1 MCKLSY
7 VGLADFYTTQISLT
21 FPPPV
26 RHRRWTRHRRHS
38 HVRPRGTR
46 ILKKLSSPVFPEG
59 VFLLAAYLILS
70 WQPARVWAVD
80 FAPVYPAVY
89 FISIIQCW
97 RFHRNRM
104 LLALVILG
112 LVDRVLIH
120 YAGVDVAGE
129 GVSHMVYNVVAV
141 LLPLNL
147 LVLGLLPERGPLTVQ
162 GIAQW
167 ASVVVQ
173 PAIVI
178 NLVRTGQYEALGVLD
193 VSFLGGL
200 KPAWASVPD
209 LSLLIFMIAAAT
221 FAFRYFWRP
230 GAERKTMVWV
240 FFACFLALSPG
251 DGGLVSTTYLATA
264 GLMIVVSVID
274 TSYRLAFQDAL
285 TGLPTRRGMYDLLYQ
300 ITHVNYTVAM
310 VDVDHFKAFN
320 DKHGHDVG
328 DQVLRMVAG
337 VLAAVTGGGKAFRYG
352 GEEFAIIFPSKKVE
366 QTQQH
371 LENLRARIAGKVFTL
386 RGAGRP
392 RKRPDQPRPVSG
404 SRKTLK
410 VTVSIGG
417 ADNTF
422 RDDEQPDDIIKA
434 ADESLYAAKQ
444 AGRNRVRIRAKPK
457 I

>member
-1 MCKLSY
+1 
-7 VGLADFYTTQISLT
+7 
-21 FPPPV
+21 
-26 RHRRWTRHRRHS
+26 
-38 HVRPRGTR
+38 
-46 ILKKLSSPVFPEG
+46 
-59 VFLLAAYLILS
+59 
-70 WQPARVWAVD
+70 VWAVD

-104 LLALVILG
+104 LLALVMLG
-112 LVDRVLIH
+112 IVDRVLMH
-120 YAGVDVAGE
+120 YVGMEVAGE
-129 GVSHMVYNVVAV
+129 GVGHMVYNVVAV

-147 LVLGLLPERGPLTVQ
+147 LILGLLPERGPVTVQ
-162 GIAQW
+162 GISQW
-167 ASVVVQ
+167 ASIVVQ

-178 NLVRTGQYEALGVLD
+178 NMVRSGQHEALAVLD

-200 KPAWASVPD
+200 KPAWTNVPD
-209 LSLLIFMIAAAT
+209 LSFLIFGIALAT
-221 FAFRYFWRP
+221 FVFRYFWRP
-230 GAERKTMVWV
+230 GAERKTMLWV
-240 FFACFLALSPG
+240 FLACLLALSTG
-251 DGGLVSTTYLATA
+251 YGGVESTTYLAAA
-264 GLMIVVSVID
+264 GLMIIVSVID

-300 ITHVNYTVAM
+300 IAHTNYTVAM

-337 VLAAVTGGGKAFRYG
+337 VLAGVTGGGKAFRYG
-352 GEEFAIIFPSKKVE
+352 GEEFAIIFPGKKVE

-371 LENLRARIAGKVFTL
+371 LENLRARLAGKVFTL

-392 RKRPDQPRPVSG
+392 RKKPDQPRPISG
-404 SRKTLK
+404 SRKTLQ

-422 RDDEQPDDIIKA
+422 RDSEQPDDIIKA